1 MVASLIEQVNEPLLA
16 QGAKEGL
23 DITEAGTQFVR
34 ALLRV
39 YGEQEISPAVPATY
53 GRHHLLRQTVNAR
66 DAAARYGVAGP
77 VTPEA
82 VKKAARERRLL
93 AVRGKGG
100 EMRFP
105 VWQFREDGGLVPGL
119 GEVLA
124 ELSNSP
130 AGDDME
136 AFAFFL
142 NPNPLTEGLPPI
154 EALRAGR
161 REAVL
166 RAAVAARY

>member
-1 MVASLIEQVNEPLLA
+1 MSSLIEQVNEPLLA
-16 QGAKEGL
+16 QGAREGM
-23 DITEAGTQFVR
+23 DITEAVTRLTRV
-34 ALLRV
+34 LLRV
-39 YGEQEISPAVPATY
+39 YGAQEISPAVPAAF
-53 GRHHLLRQTVNAR
+53 GRHKLLRETVNAR
-66 DAAARYGVAGP
+66 DAAIRYGVAGP

-119 GEVLA
+119 GEVLS
-124 ELSNSP
+124 ELGQSP
-130 AGDDME
+130 AGEDME

-142 NPNPLTEGLPPI
+142 NPNPLTGGVPPI

-161 REAVL
+161 KEAVM
-166 RAAVAARY
+166 RAAAAARY

>member
-1 MVASLIEQVNEPLLA
+1 MASLIEQVNEPLLKQSA
-16 QGAKEGL
+16 REGI
-23 DITEAGTQFVR
+23 DISEVITRLTRV
-34 ALLRV
+34 LLRV
-39 YGEQEISPAVPATY
+39 YGELEVSSTVPAAF
-53 GRHHLLRQTVNAR
+53 GRYELLRETVNAR
-66 DAAARYGVAGP
+66 DAAVRYAVAGP

-105 VWQFREDGGLVPGL
+105 VWQFRENGGLVPGL

-124 ELSNSP
+124 ELAQGP

-142 NPNPLTEGLPPI
+142 NPNPLTGGVSPI

-161 REAVL
+161 KESVI
-166 RAAVAARY
+166 RAATAARY

>member
-1 MVASLIEQVNEPLLA
+1 MATLIEQVNEPLLKRSA
-16 QGAKEGL
+16 QDGVEMSEA
-23 DITEAGTQFVR
+23 ITQLTRV
-34 ALLRV
+34 LLRV
-39 YGEQEISPAVPATY
+39 YGELKIPATIPAAV
-53 GRHHLLRQTVNAR
+53 GRYELLRETVNAR
-66 DAAARYGVAGP
+66 DAAVRYAVAGP

-105 VWQFREDGGLVPGL
+105 VWQFRENGGPVPGL

-124 ELSNSP
+124 ELAQSP
-130 AGDDME
+130 AGEDME

-142 NPNPLTEGLPPI
+142 NPNPLTGGVAPI
-154 EALRAGR
+154 EALRGGR
-161 REAVL
+161 KEAVI
-166 RAAVAARY
+166 RAASAARY